1 MGSNLVP
8 TGDPHMSDL
17 KAEIKRSLD
26 AKLKAYGKADAAD
39 DRKMM
44 SSHEDRMHGGVKHR
58 AFGGA
63 IEGAPARGRLDRKG
77 GGKGKKDA
85 KGKGKTTVNVMIGGD
100 KPAPMPVPIPM
111 DKPAGPPM
119 PPPAMPPMP
128 PAGAMPPPG
137 AGPGA
142 GPGGPPMPPPQ
153 MRASGGRL
161 TAGAGSGEG
170 RLEKEAIQA
179 RKG

>member
-1 MGSNLVP
+1 MKEF
-8 TGDPHMSDL
+8 
-17 KAEIKRSLD
+17 KAQIERD
-26 AKLKAYGKADAAD
+26 AKTKLKSYGAEGVGAGK
-39 DRKMM
+39 RH
-44 SSHEDRMHGGVKHR
+44 SSETHDPYGSPIKHR

-63 IEGAPARGRLDRKG
+63 IEGAPARGRLDRKN
-77 GGKGKKDA
+77 GGKGKKDG
-85 KGKGKTTVNVMIGGD
+85 KGKGKTTVNVMIGND
-100 KPAPMPVPIPM
+100 KPTPMPVPIPM
-111 DKPAGPPM
+111 DKPAAPPM

-137 AGPGA
+137 AGPA

-170 RLEKEAIQA
+170 RLEKEAMQA
-179 RKG
+179 KKD